1 MIKDIQALAG
11 ALEPEVIRFRR
22 ELHQIPEIGY
32 ELPKTAAYV
41 EKKLREFGIEDIRT
55 GICGY
60 GIVADIAG
68 NPAGKT
74 IALRADMDALPVL
87 EETGCEYA
95 SAHEGA
101 MHACGHDGHTAML
114 LGAAKLLWENRTEL
128 NGTVRLIF
136 QPAEEGYVP
145 GGAHDMIKEG
155 VLDGVDGIYGIHLSP
170 TEAAGTIAFNMRTAM
185 SGMNSFT
192 LELIGKGGHGSMP
205 HKCIDSITLSA
216 QVINNIQYIVS
227 RQSDPLEPLVITIG
241 TIEGGTR
248 WNIICDNVTM
258 KGTMRSYNAQ
268 VRERAI
274 RDLENCIR
282 CACESVGAAYKL
294 KVEMVVPPLVNHLSA
309 TEFLKETLDKIME
322 PGSVKIMDKPSQVS
336 EDFAYYLYHVPG
348 AIMWLG
354 CSSGEE
360 TSYALHHPK
369 FNMDE
374 RALTAGVM
382 AHVAVADRFLDE
394 DAELIFDTMVK

>member
-1 MIKDIQALAG
+1 MIRDIQSLAHSM
-11 ALEPEVIRFRR
+11 EQEVIGFRR

-41 EKKLREFGIEDIRT
+41 EKKLRQFGIENIRT

-60 GIVADIAG
+60 GITADIVG
-68 NPAGKT
+68 NPAGRT

-87 EETGCEYA
+87 EETGCDYA
-95 SAHEGA
+95 SIHQGM

-114 LGAAKLLWENRTEL
+114 LGAAKILWENREKL

-145 GGAHDMIKEG
+145 GGAYDMVNAG
-155 VLDGVDGIYGIHLSP
+155 VLEGVDGIYGIHLSP
-170 TEAAGTIAFNMRTAM
+170 TEEAGTVAFNMETAM

-205 HKCIDSITLSA
+205 HKCIDAITLSA

-227 RQSDPLEPLVITIG
+227 RQSDPLEPLVITVG
-241 TIEGGTR
+241 TIQGGTR
-248 WNIICDNVTM
+248 WNIICDSVTLN
-258 KGTMRSYNAQ
+258 GTMRSYNPQ
-268 VRERAI
+268 VRERALK
-274 RDLENCIR
+274 DLENCIR

-294 KVEMVVPPLVNHLSA
+294 KVEMVVPPLINHRSA
-309 TEFLKETLDKIME
+309 TEFLKKTLEDSMGKDQ
-322 PGSVKIMDKPSQVS
+322 VKIMDKPSQVS

-354 CSSGEE
+354 CCSGEE
-360 TSYALHHPK
+360 TGYALHHPR

-374 RALTAGVM
+374 TALKAGVA
-382 AHVAVADRFLDE
+382 AHVMIADRFLDG
-394 DAELIFDTMVK
+394 DVELTLDI